1 MTARDA
7 AAGRTEESDHRADPT
22 GSPDRRTMLAGVG
35 AGVLGLVAVS
45 ACSANRTDAADGPLT
60 GASGPVGPATD
71 PTTAA
76 DTTQPPATRAPATKA
91 PAPAAQVVTAVSNLT
106 QGQTTAAK
114 DPSGRNLLVTMTGP
128 NSVVAYDA
136 TCTHMGCQVPPSG
149 ACPCH
154 GSRFTPATGA
164 VVNGPATS
172 PLQKVAVAV
181 QNGQVVLAG

>member
-1 MTARDA
+1 
-7 AAGRTEESDHRADPT
+7 
-22 GSPDRRTMLAGVG
+22 MLAGVG
-35 AGVLGLVAVS
+35 AGVLGLVALS
-45 ACSANRTDAADGPLT
+45 ACSSTDGGDAAGGSLT

-76 DTTQPPATRAPATKA
+76 DTTQPPATRAPATTE
-91 PAPAAQVVTAVSNLT
+91 PAPAAQVVTAVSKLT
-106 QGQTTAAK
+106 RGQTAAAK
-114 DPSGRNLLVTMTGP
+114 DPTGRNLLVTMTGP

-164 VVNGPATS
+164 VVNGPATT
-172 PLQKVAVAV
+172 PLEKVAVAI
-181 QNGQVVLAG
+181 QNGQVVLSG